1 MLYYELFT
9 NNHAPP
15 SQLVVLPY
23 NTLLHAPTREAVGV
37 KLKGNVVIIDE
48 AHNLLDTIASVYS
61 VEITGAHVRRSII
74 IIDVYNNFILWIYV
88 VYKFRFP
95 SLIRSSRSTWNDTS
109 EYKLV

>member
-1 MLYYELFT
+1 MSLLWSALCHPSRTGQYNMMYGTLT
-9 NNHAPP
+9 TINNRTL

-61 VEITGAHVRRSII
+61 VEITGAHVS
-74 IIDVYNNFILWIYV
+74 NGEL
-88 VYKFRFP
+88 
-95 SLIRSSRSTWNDTS
+95 LIVDFHH
-109 EYKLV
+109 L